1 MRHLLPLSLL
11 LNAALGSA
19 AGFTGRLPARAIGL
33 TPSIPVLPVTL
44 PVLPLTQLPSARL
57 PAVSGGVELPG
68 KPTPLPMQLPAEL
81 VAPAALE
88 AAPLAPAEAG
98 GGVVLHLRW
107 DLLDGDDDGLAGALV
122 PLKPGPKPLPPAGAM
137 AELEYASERPGQV
150 FDAVPTPLA
159 LR

>member
-19 AGFTGRLPARAIGL
+19 AGFTGRLPARALGL
-33 TPSIPVLPVTL
+33 TPSLPVLPVTL
-44 PVLPLTQLPSARL
+44 PVLPMTQLPSARL
-57 PAVSGGVELPG
+57 PALSGGVELPG
-68 KPTPLPMQLPAEL
+68 KPTPLPMQLPAQL
-81 VAPAALE
+81 VAPLALE

-98 GGVVLHLRW
+98 GPVIHMRW
-107 DLLDGDDDGLAGALV
+107 DLLDGDDGLAAAMV

-137 AELEYASERPGQV
+137 AELESASERPGQV
-150 FDAVPTPLA
+150 FDAVRTPLA